1 MTKPSPA
8 DYSQICPCMEK
19 CPLSNVLENIG
30 GKWKVAI
37 ICALSL
43 HEQIRYNELKRMV
56 KGITN
61 TMLASSL
68 KDLEN
73 IGMVIRKQYPEM
85 PVRVEYSL
93 TEKGK
98 SILPILEELRAWSME
113 NLKV

>member
-43 HEQIRYNELKRMV
+43 
-56 KGITN
+56 
-61 TMLASSL
+61 
-68 KDLEN
+68 
-73 IGMVIRKQYPEM
+73 
-85 PVRVEYSL
+85 
-93 TEKGK
+93 
-98 SILPILEELRAWSME
+98 
-113 NLKV
+113 

>member
-1 MTKPSPA
+1 MPKASPA
-8 DYSQICPCMEK
+8 DHSQICPCMEK

>member
-43 HEQIRYNELKRMV
+43 NEQIRYNELKRMV

-61 TMLASSL
+61 TMLANSL

-73 IGMVIRKQYPEM
+73 IGMVIRKQYQEM

-93 TEKGK
+93 TVKGR

-113 NLKV
+113 NLKE

>member
-1 MTKPSPA
+1 MTKPSLA

-61 TMLASSL
+61 TMLANSL

-73 IGMVIRKQYPEM
+73 IGMVIRKQYQEM

-93 TEKGK
+93 TVKGR

-113 NLKV
+113 NLKE